1 MRAWKL
7 LNTSGMAEIGIS
19 NVADNAVMESRDEA
33 PLPHPACYSV
43 TIFTQRWQEIRD
55 FYVNILEAKVLSE
68 RTDRYCELDM
78 GGVPMCLRKSEYG
91 EMISYFHLYLSVKN
105 RAPILN
111 ELRRRGIIITNVGP
125 YTNFRDPEGR
135 GIKLSEARTFLG

>member
-1 MRAWKL
+1 
-7 LNTSGMAEIGIS
+7 MAEIGIS
-19 NVADNAVMESRDEA
+19 NEADREA
-33 PLPHPACYSV
+33 IEPVDDAPQPHPACYSV

-105 RAPILN
+105 RTPILN

-135 GIKLSEARTFLG
+135 VIKLSEARTFLG